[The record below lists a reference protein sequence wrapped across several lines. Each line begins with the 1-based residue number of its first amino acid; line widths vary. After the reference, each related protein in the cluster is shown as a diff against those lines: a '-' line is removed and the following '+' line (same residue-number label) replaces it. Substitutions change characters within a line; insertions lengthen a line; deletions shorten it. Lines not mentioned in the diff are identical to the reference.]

1 LKGMSAYI
9 GRFKKIPER
18 MRTDLIIIKD
28 NKVEFTYED
37 IKAAME
43 ESKRKL
49 EGNTISRENFD
60 RVFYRV
66 LHESIAEGN
75 QLEQYNEGV
84 RAVLAAVIGL
94 GSVGLLYNV
103 NAINRELQ
111 KRPESPSQKVQAIQ
125 QVDQQLDS
133 EEFHRVAT
141 DVINRIVQE
150 PSEQPKPQ
158 AAQPQLAQSKEK
170 PATKEDKK
178 ETKKEKEEPPISVK
192 DMGNIYDTIANYI
205 LPSEIIGTSI
215 EAKVNDRF
223 MKPYKDD
230 VGKWTIGVGH
240 LIGDGSL
247 EAKKARDKARAKKGL
262 SSTLSPE
269 EALSLFNQDVS
280 KRIPQVEEKFK
291 ELWPTMS
298 TGLKAA
304 LVDIEY
310 RGDMK
315 SKGEGE
321 FEWVELLKKGE
332 YKEASQKYL
341 DHKEYKKRIKKNP
354 KGDGVVKRMKR
365 NARIIAA
372 EEPADKLASS

>member
-1 LKGMSAYI
+1 MCMS
-9 GRFKKIPER
+9 
-18 MRTDLIIIKD
+18 
-28 NKVEFTYED
+28 
-37 IKAAME
+37 
-43 ESKRKL
+43 
-49 EGNTISRENFD
+49 FD
-60 RVFYRV
+60 SVFYQA
-66 LHESIAEGN
+66 LHESIVEGN

-84 RAVLAAVIGL
+84 REVLIALLGL
-94 GSVGLLYNV
+94 GTVGLYNID
-103 NAINRELQ
+103 NLNRELRN
-111 KRPESPSQKVQAIQ
+111 RPESPSQKVQAIK
-125 QVDQQLDS
+125 QVDQQLNND
-133 EEFHRVAT
+133 EFHRVAT
-141 DVINRIVQE
+141 DAINRIVKE

-158 AAQPQLAQSKEK
+158 AAQSKKK
-170 PATKEDKK
+170 PGTKATKKA
-178 ETKKEKEEPPISVK
+178 EEPPISVK

-205 LPSEIIGTSI
+205 LPNEIIGNSI

-240 LIGDGSL
+240 LIGTGSL
-247 EAKKARDKARAKKGL
+247 KDKKAFDKARAKAGR
-262 SSTLSPE
+262 SSTLSRK
-269 EALSLFNQDVS
+269 EALKLFNQDVS
-280 KRIPQVEEKFK
+280 KRIPRVEEKFK

-310 RGDMK
+310 RGDME

-321 FEWVELLKKGE
+321 FDWVELLRKGK
-332 YKEASQKYL
+332 YKEAAQKYL
-341 DHKEYKKRIKKNP
+341 DHKEYKTRIKKNP

>member
-1 LKGMSAYI
+1 MS
-9 GRFKKIPER
+9 
-18 MRTDLIIIKD
+18 
-28 NKVEFTYED
+28 
-37 IKAAME
+37 
-43 ESKRKL
+43 
-49 EGNTISRENFD
+49 FD
-60 RVFYRV
+60 SVFYQA
-66 LHESIAEGN
+66 LHESIVEGN
-75 QLEQYNEGV
+75 RLEQYNEGV
-84 RAVLAAVIGL
+84 REVLIALLGL
-94 GSVGLLYNV
+94 GTVGLYNID
-103 NAINRELQ
+103 NLNRELRN
-111 KRPESPSQKVQAIQ
+111 RPESPSQKVQAIK
-125 QVDQQLDS
+125 QVDQQLNND
-133 EEFHRVAT
+133 EFHRVAT

-158 AAQPQLAQSKEK
+158 AAQSAQSKKK
-170 PATKEDKK
+170 PGTKATKKA
-178 ETKKEKEEPPISVK
+178 EEPPISVK

-205 LPSEIIGTSI
+205 LPNEIIGNSI

-240 LIGDGSL
+240 LIGTGSL
-247 EAKKARDKARAKKGL
+247 KDKKAFDKARAKAGR
-262 SSTLSPE
+262 SSTLTRK
-269 EALSLFNQDVS
+269 EALKLFNQDVS
-280 KRIPQVEEKFK
+280 KRIPRVEEKFK

-310 RGDMK
+310 RGDME

-321 FEWVELLKKGE
+321 FDWVELLRKGK
-332 YKEASQKYL
+332 YKEAAQKYL
-341 DHKEYKKRIKKNP
+341 DHKEYKTRIKKNP

>member
-1 LKGMSAYI
+1 
-9 GRFKKIPER
+9 
-18 MRTDLIIIKD
+18 
-28 NKVEFTYED
+28 
-37 IKAAME
+37 
-43 ESKRKL
+43 
-49 EGNTISRENFD
+49 
-60 RVFYRV
+60 
-66 LHESIAEGN
+66 
-75 QLEQYNEGV
+75 
-84 RAVLAAVIGL
+84 
-94 GSVGLLYNV
+94 
-103 NAINRELQ
+103 
-111 KRPESPSQKVQAIQ
+111 
-125 QVDQQLDS
+125 
-133 EEFHRVAT
+133 
-141 DVINRIVQE
+141 
-150 PSEQPKPQ
+150 
-158 AAQPQLAQSKEK
+158 
-170 PATKEDKK
+170 
-178 ETKKEKEEPPISVK
+178 
-192 DMGNIYDTIANYI
+192 
-205 LPSEIIGTSI
+205 
-215 EAKVNDRF
+215 

-280 KRIPQVEEKFK
+280 ERIPRVEEKFK

-310 RGDMK
+310 RGDME

-321 FEWVELLKKGE
+321 FGWVELLRKGK
-332 YKEASQKYL
+332 YKEASLKYL
-341 DHKEYKKRIKKNP
+341 DHKEYKKRLKKNP

>member
-1 LKGMSAYI
+1 MCMS
-9 GRFKKIPER
+9 
-18 MRTDLIIIKD
+18 
-28 NKVEFTYED
+28 
-37 IKAAME
+37 
-43 ESKRKL
+43 
-49 EGNTISRENFD
+49 FD
-60 RVFYRV
+60 SVFYRA
-66 LHESIAEGN
+66 LHESIVEGN

-84 RAVLAAVIGL
+84 REVLAAVIGL
-94 GSVGLLYNV
+94 GAVGLLYNV
-103 NAINRELQ
+103 NAINKELQ
-111 KRPESPSQKVQAIQ
+111 KRPESTSQKVQAIQ

-158 AAQPQLAQSKEK
+158 AAQPVQSKEK
-170 PATKEDKK
+170 PATKPDTKED
-178 ETKKEKEEPPISVK
+178 KKEKEEPPISVK

-205 LPSEIIGTSI
+205 LPNEIIGNSI

-240 LIGDGSL
+240 LIGTGSL
-247 EAKKARDKARAKKGL
+247 KDKKAFDKARAKAGR
-262 SSTLSPE
+262 SSTLSRK
-269 EALSLFNQDVS
+269 EALKLFNQDVS
-280 KRIPQVEEKFK
+280 KRIPRVEEKFK

-310 RGDMK
+310 RGDME

-321 FEWVELLKKGE
+321 FDWVELLKKGK
-332 YKEASQKYL
+332 YKEAAQKYL
-341 DHKEYKKRIKKNP
+341 DHKEYKTRIKKNP